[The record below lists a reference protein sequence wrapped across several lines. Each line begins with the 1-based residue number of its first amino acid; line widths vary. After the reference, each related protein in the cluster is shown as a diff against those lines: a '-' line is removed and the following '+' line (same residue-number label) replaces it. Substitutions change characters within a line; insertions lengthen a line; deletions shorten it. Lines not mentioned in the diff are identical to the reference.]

1 MRDPN
6 RLDNIYNNL
15 KELHKYAVT
24 DWRLGQLMLNF
35 MSWYYNKYKKD
46 IFYIEDDKIVKVFRE
61 FIDDMGIKYA

>member
-1 MRDPN
+1 MRDAN

-15 KELHKYAVT
+15 KELHKYTVP
-24 DWRLGQLMLNF
+24 DWRFGQLMLNF
-35 MSWYYNKYKKD
+35 MGWYYNKYKKD